1 MISPFVMQPGP
12 QSDNFLRFLAWAQTN
27 QKRLLLWGTIIVL
40 VTLGT
45 IFFLSY
51 QRQKEIRA
59 SRALSN
65 VRMSQPGSSVLPPGT
80 AEAYLK
86 VAKEHAGARAAA
98 RALLLGGATLFTDGK
113 YPDAQKIFEQFIRE
127 YPESEWIAQAHYG
140 IASSLDAQAKPAE
153 AIAKFEEI
161 RRRFA
166 NDPVIEEVKLALGR
180 LYEQQNK
187 PEEAHKLYTE
197 LLQAS
202 PASGIGSEA
211 GMRKAELEEKFPR
224 LAPTNAPILTPPPMT
239 MLTNRPASS
248 NRVITLS
255 NVTPRVTSNVPA
267 PGPGTNTAA
276 KPATNSPLI
285 LRPQQPQTQQSAPA
299 PTPPGPTPPKQ

>member
-1 MISPFVMQPGP
+1 MQPGQ

-40 VTLGT
+40 VIAGT
-45 IFFLSY
+45 IFFIY
-51 QRQKEIRA
+51 QQRQKEIRA

-65 VRMSQPGSSVLPPGT
+65 VRVPQAGSTILPPGT

-86 VAKEHAGARAAA
+86 VAKEHANTRAGA
-98 RALLLGGATLFTDGK
+98 RALLQGGATLFSDGK
-113 YPDAQKIFEQFIRE
+113 YAEAQKTFEQFVRD

-140 IASSLDAQAKPAE
+140 IASSLDVQGKAADAT
-153 AIAKFEEI
+153 AKFEEI

-187 PEEAHKLYTE
+187 PEEAHKLYTD
-197 LLQAS
+197 LLQGS
-202 PASGIGSEA
+202 PYSGIGSEA

-224 LAPTNAPILTPPPMT
+224 LAQTNAPILTPPPMT
-239 MLTNRPASS
+239 TLTNRPAPT

-255 NVTPRVTSNVPA
+255 NVTPRVATNLLTTR
-267 PGPGTNTAA
+267 PGTNPAA
-276 KPATNSPLI
+276 KPGTNAPLI
-285 LRPQQPQTQQSAPA
+285 LQPQQPQPPPPPAQPSPA
-299 PTPPGPTPPKQ
+299 PPKP